1 MNRQQSWDAPLTG
14 AEMLRV
20 GHVVRW
26 SIVRTARPQ
35 TVAEHTTLVMLLS
48 LMIADKINAGV
59 NRGELVLHA
68 LFHDIA
74 EVRLGD
80 MPTPTKQALVNL
92 LGSNPLK
99 TLEDRIMP
107 PAVGDQMVKYIV
119 KLADIIEAIQF
130 LDVEGVG
137 SHAAQVKQKM
147 HDLYVQKI
155 AECQRLWPSSPWT
168 EIDELLT
175 LHRCDYE

>member
-1 MNRQQSWDAPLTG
+1 MKMPQLTA

-26 SIVRTARPQ
+26 SIVRTSRPQ

-48 LMIADKINAGV
+48 LMIADKLDASV
-59 NRGELVLHA
+59 VRGELLLHA

-80 MPTPTKQALVNL
+80 MPTPTKAALKARFGFDPIKL
-92 LGSNPLK
+92 M
-99 TLEDRIMP
+99 EDEIAP
-107 PAVGDQMVKYIV
+107 PCTSDRLVRAIV
-119 KLADIIEAIQF
+119 KLADIIEAFQF

-137 SHAAQVKQKM
+137 SHAFQVKEKM
-147 HDLYVQKI
+147 RGLYSQKI
-155 AECQRLWPSSPWT
+155 VECERDWPNLDWHL
-168 EIDELLT
+168 IDELLNI
-175 LHRCDYE
+175 HKEDRE